1 MYKVGFQPTS
11 NEIFYQKG
19 PQQEDQDSTPDLESR
34 DDERQSKLP
43 QKLMSNS
50 ELAMGLEEEEE
61 HLERENAQIFL
72 KSLKDELKHL
82 TSARGTIDID
92 QRLQEFASKYCHG
105 RILFFLY
112 PHPPT

>member
-1 MYKVGFQPTS
+1 
-11 NEIFYQKG
+11 
-19 PQQEDQDSTPDLESR
+19 
-34 DDERQSKLP
+34 
-43 QKLMSNS
+43 MSNS

-105 RILFFLY
+105 RILFSVYPQFL
-112 PHPPT
+112 PLKKGSIVCPP